1 MIASVRG
8 TVTAR
13 SGDLVTIATAG
24 GVSYEMAVP
33 LGVLEQLPPAG
44 GEVHLHTVL
53 VVREDGWALFGFET
67 ADERIVF
74 QRLLG
79 ASGVGPRLAL
89 GLLSALGS
97 DRVVRAIA
105 EGDLAA
111 LCTVSGVGK
120 KKAERMVLELKDRM
134 GDLEITGE
142 PTGIGSAGDQS
153 VKALLT
159 LGYGQ
164 MEADGAV
171 RTVLAANGTADTGDV
186 IRSALELLAR
196 GQ

>member
-134 GDLEITGE
+134 SDLEITGE

-171 RTVLAANGTADTGDV
+171 RTVLAANGTADTADV
-186 IRSALELLAR
+186 IRSALELLVR

>member
-1 MIASVRG
+1 MIAGVRG

-153 VKALLT
+153 VNALLT

-171 RTVLAANGTADTGDV
+171 RTVLAGNGTADTADV

>member
-1 MIASVRG
+1 MIAGVRG

-33 LGVLEQLPPAG
+33 RSVLEQLPPAG

-53 VVREDGWALFGFET
+53 VVRDDGWALFGFET

-134 GDLEITGE
+134 SDLEITGE

-171 RTVLAANGTADTGDV
+171 RTVLAANGTADTADV
-186 IRSALELLAR
+186 IRSALELLVR